1 VPPAADRRA
10 DDGSAVAEFVMVS
23 ALLTLV
29 FAAVLQIGL
38 AMHVRNTV
46 VDSAIAGARVAA
58 AADRTTADGAQHTAL
73 LISTALSSAYA
84 DDVRVATTQRGPHTL
99 ITVTVRTP
107 APVAGLL
114 GPGDSWALQGR
125 ALAEDPDL

>member
-1 VPPAADRRA
+1 MRASRRRPG

-46 VDSAIAGARVAA
+46 VDSAIAGARIAA
-58 AADRTTADGAQHTAL
+58 AADRTEEDGAQHTAL
-73 LISTALSSAYA
+73 LISTAIGPDFAEDIEVTSAPS
-84 DDVRVATTQRGPHTL
+84 GPQTL

-107 APVAGLL
+107 VPVVGLV
-114 GPGDSWALQGR
+114 GPADAWQLQGR
-125 ALAEDPDL
+125 ALAEDPAL